1 MELIYLLYF
10 YISIIMESLYI
21 SRVSM
26 KKKISLLLALL
37 MLVTLMPS
45 ALAESKTV
53 NAVKN
58 TKAIT
63 LDGENV
69 MVGSYIVEGFN
80 YLKLRDLAAIM
91 NGKKSQFSV
100 SYDNAKRLISV
111 DLGKAYEKVEGD
123 LVEITSNKAKA
134 KLEVKKILV
143 NGQEKEIRT
152 ALINDNNYLQ
162 LRDLGELAG
171 FGVGYDAK
179 SQTIILKSDGAVEE
193 KTEEKKEETKAP
205 VDDTKKNSELTD
217 EQKAVYALIPLTE
230 TSIKKYAN
238 KPAQIDS
245 VLSAF
250 YMFINNE
257 QYDFAADVLKGL
269 DLNVSADEA
278 KTFMARLDKQA
289 AALGVNLKRGY
300 KNMTDL
306 KRRPVTEMIAYEDAV
321 VALIYLPEKGNIIGV
336 VEKFK

>member
-10 YISIIMESLYI
+10 YISIIIESLYI
-21 SRVSM
+21 RRVSM

-37 MLVTLMPS
+37 MLVTLMP
-45 ALAESKTV
+45 AATAESKTV

-58 TKAIT
+58 TNTIT
-63 LDGENV
+63 LDGQNV
-69 MVGSYIVEGFN
+69 MVGSYIVENSN
-80 YLKLRDLAAIM
+80 YLKLRDVAAIM

-100 SYDNAKRLISV
+100 SYDNAKRLISI
-111 DLGKAYEKVEGD
+111 DLAKAYEKIDGD
-123 LVEITSNKAKA
+123 LAEITMDKAKA

-143 NGQEKEIRT
+143 NGEEKEIKT
-152 ALINDNNYLQ
+152 ALINNNNYLK
-162 LRDLGELAG
+162 LRDLGKLAG

-179 SQTIILKSDGAVEE
+179 DKIIILKSDGAVEE
-193 KTEEKKEETKAP
+193 KADEKKEETKAP

-321 VALIYLPEKGNIIGV
+321 VALVFAAEKGNIIGV

>member
-1 MELIYLLYF
+1 
-10 YISIIMESLYI
+10 
-21 SRVSM
+21 M

-100 SYDNAKRLISV
+100 SYDNDKRLISV

-123 LVEITSNKAKA
+123 LVEITSNMAKA

-193 KTEEKKEETKAP
+193 KAEEKKEETKAP

-306 KRRPVTEMIAYEDAV
+306 KRRPITEMIAYEDAV

-336 VEKFK
+336 VEKIK